1 MAAKALPPN
10 PGKLKL
16 VRWRAGYGG
25 PPERCTETDLPVA
38 GCHRGPG
45 SGGLKSAP
53 RGLTWPKP
61 PLPARPSRRNQV
73 YFPIKARGEAI
84 RMALVMRPDLDWDDV
99 HVPGSKWRP
108 LKEAGKAA
116 ERVGAKV
123 RRKAAPAA
131 AAAAAR

>member
-1 MAAKALPPN
+1 M
-10 PGKLKL
+10 
-16 VRWRAGYGG
+16 
-25 PPERCTETDLPVA
+25 
-38 GCHRGPG
+38 
-45 SGGLKSAP
+45 
-53 RGLTWPKP
+53 
-61 PLPARPSRRNQV
+61 

-99 HVPGSKWRP
+99 HVPGSEWRP

-131 AAAAAR
+131 AAAAAAR

>member
-1 MAAKALPPN
+1 
-10 PGKLKL
+10 
-16 VRWRAGYGG
+16 
-25 PPERCTETDLPVA
+25 
-38 GCHRGPG
+38 
-45 SGGLKSAP
+45 
-53 RGLTWPKP
+53 
-61 PLPARPSRRNQV
+61 
-73 YFPIKARGEAI
+73 
-84 RMALVMRPDLDWDDV
+84 MALVMRPDLDWDDV